1 MNNVLVFGF
10 ILYGLT
16 VLIAIVTNIMVFIG
30 AELNDKMF
38 KSKTIMNIWLA
49 CSIVGFAILLYG
61 LYVSPVGLRCMP
73 NSYKLMCGAIVLMS
87 AIFIR
92 IALCNILNE
101 WAKQYKY
108 FINVSSAVL
117 VSLAVLVYLVIA

>member
-1 MNNVLVFGF
+1 MNNILVFGF

-16 VLIAIVTNIMVFIG
+16 VLVAIITNIMVFIG

-38 KSKTIMNIWLA
+38 KSKTIINIWLA
-49 CSIVGFAILLYG
+49 CSIAGFAILLYG
-61 LYVSPVGLRCMP
+61 LYVSPVGLRYMP
-73 NSYKLMCGAIVLMS
+73 NSYKIMCGAIVLMS

-92 IALCNILNE
+92 IALCNILND
-101 WAKQYKY
+101 WVKQYKY

-117 VSLAVLVYLVIA
+117 CSLAVLVYLVIA